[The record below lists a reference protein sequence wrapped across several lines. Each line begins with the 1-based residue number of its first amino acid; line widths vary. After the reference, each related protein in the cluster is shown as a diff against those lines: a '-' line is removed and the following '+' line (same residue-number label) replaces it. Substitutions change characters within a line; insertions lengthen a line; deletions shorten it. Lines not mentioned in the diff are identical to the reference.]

1 MGSRDPDERPRE
13 GGDGMDLVNDLRYAE
28 ATGVAVELAVLDS
41 EPIHTGVHEV
51 NKDGGFVSVYAP
63 QDMGDF
69 TTTKRIPLDLI
80 TWVTVTKNSWFPSA
94 D

>member
-1 MGSRDPDERPRE
+1 
-13 GGDGMDLVNDLRYAE
+13 MDLVNDLRYAE
-28 ATGVAVELAVLDS
+28 ATGAAVELALLDS

-51 NKDGGFVSVYAP
+51 NSDGGFVSVYAP

-80 TWVTVTKNSWFPSA
+80 TWVTVTKTSWFPA

>member
-1 MGSRDPDERPRE
+1 
-13 GGDGMDLVNDLRYAE
+13 MDLANDLRYAQ
-28 ATGVAVELAVLDS
+28 ATGVAVELALLDG

-51 NKDGGFVSVYAP
+51 NEDGGFVSVYTP

-69 TTTKRIPLDLI
+69 TTTKKIPLDLI
-80 TWVTVTKNSWFPSA
+80 MWVTVTKDSWFPSA

>member
-1 MGSRDPDERPRE
+1 
-13 GGDGMDLVNDLRYAE
+13 MDLVNDLRYAE
-28 ATGVAVELAVLDS
+28 ATGFAVKLAMLDS

-51 NKDGGFVSVYAP
+51 NDEGGFVSVYA
-63 QDMGDF
+63 QNMGDF

-80 TWVTVTKNSWFPSA
+80 TWVTVTENSWFPSG